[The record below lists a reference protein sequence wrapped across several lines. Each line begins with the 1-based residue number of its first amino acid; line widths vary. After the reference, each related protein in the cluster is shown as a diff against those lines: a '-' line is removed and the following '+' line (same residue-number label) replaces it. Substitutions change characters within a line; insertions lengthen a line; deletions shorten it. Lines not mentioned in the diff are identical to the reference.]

1 MSRGLGSMQRAI
13 LKALNETSWPATT
26 LALMEII
33 SPVYNRSDAFL
44 ASFYRALNGLQERK
58 LIRWDKAHGGPK
70 SSYGL
75 VTPVSTQKKRILLID
90 VDSTILNLALAK
102 ISSYHKSKGDIVELQ
117 KGQNVASRLVEYD
130 EVYISCV
137 FTESAEAARR
147 LAKQFPNSV
156 VHLGGSGVDLV
167 TELPPEIESL
177 KPDNSIYHDIYPE
190 TRYTSYGFCARGCIR
205 KCPFCIVPT
214 KEGKIHPV
222 GDLYSV
228 WNREAGHTHIVLLDN
243 NILALPDHL
252 EKVADQILQESLTVD
267 INQGMDIRLVN
278 PDNAAIIKKLKL
290 QPYPRFAFDDI
301 KLESAVRKGID
312 VLKGAGIRVSMFYVL
327 SGFGPAFED
336 DLKRVNILRD
346 LGQKAFVML
355 YDQELLKQPRYRV
368 VIS

>member
-1 MSRGLGSMQRAI
+1 MAVQNRPMVWFQAGESASCSSMLIAAFLI
-13 LKALNETSWPATT
+13 LLLPKLV
-26 LALMEII
+26 LII
-33 SPVYNRSDAFL
+33 SLSGN
-44 ASFYRALNGLQERK
+44 
-58 LIRWDKAHGGPK
+58 
-70 SSYGL
+70 
-75 VTPVSTQKKRILLID
+75 
-90 VDSTILNLALAK
+90 
-102 ISSYHKSKGDIVELQ
+102 IVELQ

-130 EVYISCV
+130 EVYISCI
-137 FTESAEAARR
+137 FTKSAEAARR

-190 TRYTSYGFCARGCIR
+190 TKYTSYGFSSRGCIR

-228 WNREAGHTHIVLLDN
+228 WNREAGHTHVVLLDN
-243 NILALPDHL
+243 NILALPDHF
-252 EKVADQILQESLTVD
+252 EKVANQIKQESLTVD

-355 YDQELLKQPRYRV
+355 YDQELLKQPRYRHLRNWTNARAHYFAQTYEEYCSTQEDGRYRKV
-368 VIS
+368 SNQNKYMKKINRRDGRKLDKFGEAPA